1 MQRLWMAVTP
11 GPLVTRVVVMD
22 GARQSLLE
30 TSLPHGPQHPQALQR
45 LCEALALW
53 FGQPL
58 HVVLAV
64 DGADAFCA
72 TRPWLETFEQLT
84 RRALYEIECVE
95 ALAAPEDEGGFADV
109 RQLLGARMAR

>member
-22 GARQSLLE
+22 SARQSLLE
-30 TSLPHGPQHPQALQR
+30 TSLAHGPQHPQALQR
-45 LCEALALW
+45 LCQALALW

-64 DGADAFCA
+64 DGAGAFCA

-84 RRALYEIECVE
+84 RRALYEIEFVD
-95 ALAAPEDEGGFADV
+95 ALPAPEDEGGFADV
-109 RQLLGARMAR
+109 WPLLSARMAR